1 MNSIINHLGSKG
13 IDTGIAELGVYEGT
27 FELAVSNT
35 FANGTSTSL
44 QLLGI
49 DTVVGLQWVSGTVDA
64 EPPGYYTTEDNSLY
78 LDSQRVGFGI
88 QIYSRTALT
97 RTYNFTIKY
106 KIIYVKK
113 QGETEKDYFASS
125 TAKIPMV
132 YPTQWIKVA

>member
-27 FELAVSNT
+27 FELAINNT
-35 FANGTSTSL
+35 FANDTSDSL

-49 DTVVGLQWVSGTVDA
+49 DTAVGLQWVSGTVDA
-64 EPPGYYTTEDNSLY
+64 EPPGYYTTDDNSLY
-78 LDSQRVGFGI
+78 LNSKEVGFGI
-88 QIYSRTALT
+88 QIYSRTPLT

-113 QGETEKDYFASS
+113 QGEIAKNYISS
-125 TAKIPMV
+125 
-132 YPTQWIKVA
+132 

>member
-27 FELAVSNT
+27 FKLAINNT

-49 DTVVGLQWVSGTVDA
+49 DTAVGLQWVSGTVDA
-64 EPPGYYTTEDNSLY
+64 EPPGYYTTESNSLY
-78 LDSQRVGFGI
+78 LDSQKLDLVYKFI
-88 QIYSRTALT
+88 LAT
-97 RTYNFTIKY
+97 RLLEHIILQLNIKLY
-106 KIIYVKK
+106 MLKK

>member
-1 MNSIINHLGSKG
+1 MNSVIKSFGNKG

-27 FELAVSNT
+27 LRLAVSNT
-35 FANGTSTSL
+35 FVNNTFDSL
-44 QLLGI
+44 QSLGI
-49 DTVVGLQWVSGTVDA
+49 NTPVALQWVSGTVNA

-78 LDSQRVGFGI
+78 LDSRSVGFGI

-113 QGETEKDYFASS
+113 QGETGKDYFASS
-125 TAKIPMV
+125 TAKIL
-132 YPTQWIKVA
+132 YPTEWITVA

>member
-27 FELAVSNT
+27 FELPVNDT
-35 FANGTSTSL
+35 FVNGISTSL
-44 QLLGI
+44 QSLGI
-49 DTVVGLQWVSGTVDA
+49 GTAVALQWVSGTVDA

-78 LDSQRVGFGI
+78 LNFQRVGFGI

-97 RTYNFTIKY
+97 QTYHFTIKY

-113 QGETEKDYFASS
+113 QGETKKDYFASS

-132 YPTQWIKVA
+132 YPTEWITVA

>member
-1 MNSIINHLGSKG
+1 MNSVVNHLGSKG

-27 FELAVSNT
+27 LKLAVNNT
-35 FANGTSTSL
+35 FANGTFTSL
-44 QLLGI
+44 QSLGI
-49 DTVVGLQWVSGTVDA
+49 DTAVGLQWVSGTVDA
-64 EPPGYYTTEDNSLY
+64 EPPGYYTTES
-78 LDSQRVGFGI
+78 
-88 QIYSRTALT
+88 
-97 RTYNFTIKY
+97 IKY